1 MLNHDICPETD
12 PRVFDVGLSILI
24 KLLKFYPPSTLDT
37 HVIFRQNPMLP
48 AVKFK
53 TSTEPVKILLTH
65 GLDPNAM
72 IEGLCP
78 IAHSI
83 INSNHLVTKFL
94 LDWGVDLTIKTEPY
108 TNSIYLN
115 QSVPS
120 LTRPIGV
127 PIIELVKQI

>member
-1 MLNHDICPETD
+1 M
-12 PRVFDVGLSILI
+12 
-24 KLLKFYPPSTLDT
+24 
-37 HVIFRQNPMLP
+37 IFRQNPMLP